1 MQGFKSFANRVEL
14 TFLPGVAAVVG
25 PNGSGKSNIA
35 DAIRWVLGE
44 QSVRSLRGTRV
55 QDIIF
60 SGSSMRR
67 PLGMA
72 EVSICLDNTSGLL
85 PLEFSEVTIT
95 RRVFRSGD
103 SQFVINKTPCRLRDI
118 QELLLDSGIGRG
130 SLSLVGQGEID
141 TILNAAPEQRRLLL
155 EDAAGITRY
164 RTRREEALE
173 KLAETAENL
182 VRVDDLIAE
191 IVDRLEPLKEAAEK
205 AERYLQLCSQARRLE
220 IALLCHDKKRL
231 ERNALR
237 ETQEHALLVA
247 EKERLTAELNRTQDL
262 RSRLQQEIERIQDE
276 IDATRE
282 RLQLAREREQQLTHH
297 IELATEKAS
306 QAQRDLQRSA
316 DSRQKLEFEIA
327 MARQAIAETTKALE
341 SLRSDE
347 EKTISKLSVIEQA
360 HAQSENKVRSLT
372 QYLEQMRQRLG
383 EKERLAA
390 LCEGELRSEQDSEK
404 DSDRR
409 LQLHRERADCQQR
422 ISEVTAERERLKSR
436 LAKIDSALAELQR
449 SVQTTESAL
458 REATAEKAKLDARY
472 VEQLRLLGD
481 AESRFRVLES
491 MADSYEGYF
500 QGVRSVLASKR
511 EISEGILGSVAE
523 LIRVPSD
530 LELAI
535 EIALGNSMQSIV
547 TLSEGDAEK
556 AIAFLKRTRSGR
568 ATFLPLDALRYRVFS
583 VAERQALAH
592 PDLVGIAAD
601 LVSCHPQVRPALD
614 FLLGRAILTRTLQS
628 ALALSKKVRGFQ
640 RVVSLEG
647 DLVTPGGAITG
658 GSSSRHASGLLS
670 RRREL
675 DELGEKIV
683 ALKQETASLEKA
695 RIDAQHRIDVHERR
709 LEILNAQRHKAEI
722 ERTAAMADATSLE
735 KEWQRLRDLDRQLTL
750 QEQEIDRVAR
760 KRSDRLAQLHEQL
773 KSVTAEIQSLQT
785 DMADISEQLDLA
797 VRRRDEIQAELA
809 QVRLTAAKI
818 SHEKEAVV
826 VKLSESEQALSDM
839 LRRIED
845 EEERIREAKQSL
857 ARLAVTLEEHRQQLT
872 AARVES
878 GECQKQL
885 HELREHSQ
893 TLQTESTALAA
904 AEKELRDRR
913 DETQDQIQIRAVA
926 LARVQAAIANINEKL
941 DDLDAASDV
950 LEACEIPAGGVTES
964 RRKLDQIRAQLR
976 EMGSVNPTAPEEY
989 AKVNER
995 YQFLLNQRQDLQTA
1009 RQHLETTIAEID
1021 ATSVKRLLETYES
1034 VRKQFTKLF
1043 QRLFGGG
1050 TADLIWTNEADPL
1063 ESGLELMA
1071 QPPGKTMQHLLALS
1085 GGERALTAIALIF
1098 AILAIR
1104 PSPFCVLDEVDAA
1117 LDEQNLGRFASL
1129 LVEFSA
1135 KTQFVVITHRQATM
1149 EVADTLYGVTMD
1161 RSAISNLI
1169 TLRLASLEQEKA
1181 I

>member
-409 LQLHRERADCQQR
+409 LQLHRER
-422 ISEVTAERERLKSR
+422 RL
-436 LAKIDSALAELQR
+436 SA
-449 SVQTTESAL
+449 
-458 REATAEKAKLDARY
+458 
-472 VEQLRLLGD
+472 
-481 AESRFRVLES
+481 
-491 MADSYEGYF
+491 
-500 QGVRSVLASKR
+500 
-511 EISEGILGSVAE
+511 
-523 LIRVPSD
+523 
-530 LELAI
+530 
-535 EIALGNSMQSIV
+535 
-547 TLSEGDAEK
+547 
-556 AIAFLKRTRSGR
+556 
-568 ATFLPLDALRYRVFS
+568 
-583 VAERQALAH
+583 
-592 PDLVGIAAD
+592 
-601 LVSCHPQVRPALD
+601 
-614 FLLGRAILTRTLQS
+614 
-628 ALALSKKVRGFQ
+628 
-640 RVVSLEG
+640 
-647 DLVTPGGAITG
+647 
-658 GSSSRHASGLLS
+658 
-670 RRREL
+670 
-675 DELGEKIV
+675 
-683 ALKQETASLEKA
+683 
-695 RIDAQHRIDVHERR
+695 
-709 LEILNAQRHKAEI
+709 
-722 ERTAAMADATSLE
+722 
-735 KEWQRLRDLDRQLTL
+735 
-750 QEQEIDRVAR
+750 
-760 KRSDRLAQLHEQL
+760 
-773 KSVTAEIQSLQT
+773 
-785 DMADISEQLDLA
+785 
-797 VRRRDEIQAELA
+797 
-809 QVRLTAAKI
+809 
-818 SHEKEAVV
+818 
-826 VKLSESEQALSDM
+826 
-839 LRRIED
+839 
-845 EEERIREAKQSL
+845 
-857 ARLAVTLEEHRQQLT
+857 
-872 AARVES
+872 
-878 GECQKQL
+878 
-885 HELREHSQ
+885 
-893 TLQTESTALAA
+893 
-904 AEKELRDRR
+904 
-913 DETQDQIQIRAVA
+913 
-926 LARVQAAIANINEKL
+926 
-941 DDLDAASDV
+941 
-950 LEACEIPAGGVTES
+950 
-964 RRKLDQIRAQLR
+964 
-976 EMGSVNPTAPEEY
+976 
-989 AKVNER
+989 
-995 YQFLLNQRQDLQTA
+995 
-1009 RQHLETTIAEID
+1009 
-1021 ATSVKRLLETYES
+1021 TY
-1034 VRKQFTKLF
+1034 L
-1043 QRLFGGG
+1043 
-1050 TADLIWTNEADPL
+1050 
-1063 ESGLELMA
+1063 
-1071 QPPGKTMQHLLALS
+1071 
-1085 GGERALTAIALIF
+1085 
-1098 AILAIR
+1098 
-1104 PSPFCVLDEVDAA
+1104 
-1117 LDEQNLGRFASL
+1117 
-1129 LVEFSA
+1129 
-1135 KTQFVVITHRQATM
+1135 
-1149 EVADTLYGVTMD
+1149 
-1161 RSAISNLI
+1161 
-1169 TLRLASLEQEKA
+1169 
-1181 I
+1181 